1 MPGVYSDQIANSLK
15 GAPVRA
21 VDTDRAFI
29 NMVLTKGEADQRGSR
44 RARCVRRGTFQ
55 DGTIA
60 SGRQAGM
67 HTPSNHILT
76 KNKLLPV

>member
-1 MPGVYSDQIANSLK
+1 M
-15 GAPVRA
+15 RA

-44 RARCVRRGTFQ
+44 RARCVCCGAFQ

-60 SGRQAGM
+60 TGRQDGKR
-67 HTPSNHILT
+67 TPANGILT
-76 KNKLLPV
+76 KNKLVQMKE